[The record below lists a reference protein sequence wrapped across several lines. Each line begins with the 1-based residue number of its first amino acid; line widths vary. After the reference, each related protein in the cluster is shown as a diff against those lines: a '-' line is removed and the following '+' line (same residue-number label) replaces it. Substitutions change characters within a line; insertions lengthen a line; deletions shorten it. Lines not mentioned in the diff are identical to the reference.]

1 MNSENEQEEQ
11 KRLKRVEE
19 VHRERID
26 REIAN
31 RDKNLALGM
40 LALDKTHKMIN
51 KDLTARVFLFNQDNA
66 LKELEKAINLPVKQN
81 AYDNFMKLF
90 VEEQPKCTINELQS
104 FVGYNIVKHWLDNL
118 INEYGET
125 EEETD
130 YKVVMSII
138 DKYYERFLKETDYE

>member
-1 MNSENEQEEQ
+1 
-11 KRLKRVEE
+11 
-19 VHRERID
+19 
-26 REIAN
+26 
-31 RDKNLALGM
+31 
-40 LALDKTHKMIN
+40 MIN

-130 YKVVMSII
+130 YKIVMSII